1 MSFHVCPECGAENTS
16 YHCDECGRIER
27 TPEQIRLDVLVMQK
41 STALQTRLSALEAE
55 NERLRAKL
63 DAERQVFKERLDELK
78 RDAEHWRKW
87 HDKKKTELDRAY
99 AMAERVRVASG
110 WDGTIDGVNHDVFV
124 LNLRTERNTAL
135 SALARVR
142 TPRPLDDWHEDHGNA
157 LWWTLTVCEPPYC
170 GTPLDTD
177 WPFDDADPVWTE
189 LPLPILTPKEP

>member
-135 SALARVR
+135 SDLARVR
-142 TPRPLDDWHEDHGNA
+142 EECERMRHVVEVAQVARARRYSIRSQITRDDRVFFDHFNQA
-157 LWWTLTVCEPPYC
+157 VDEYVEAT
-170 GTPLDTD
+170 
-177 WPFDDADPVWTE
+177 A
-189 LPLPILTPKEP
+189 LTPKEP